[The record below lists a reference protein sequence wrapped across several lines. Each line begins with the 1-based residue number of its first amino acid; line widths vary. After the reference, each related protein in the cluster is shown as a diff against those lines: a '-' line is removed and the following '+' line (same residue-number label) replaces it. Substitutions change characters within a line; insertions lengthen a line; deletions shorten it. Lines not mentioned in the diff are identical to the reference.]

1 MPLPLRAMNTTTK
14 PAPARNALKVR
25 TAVRAGI
32 VEDVSASA
40 IGALV
45 FQAPRPVQR

>member
-1 MPLPLRAMNTTTK
+1 MNTAMK
-14 PAPARNALKVR
+14 PAPAAPARNALKVR